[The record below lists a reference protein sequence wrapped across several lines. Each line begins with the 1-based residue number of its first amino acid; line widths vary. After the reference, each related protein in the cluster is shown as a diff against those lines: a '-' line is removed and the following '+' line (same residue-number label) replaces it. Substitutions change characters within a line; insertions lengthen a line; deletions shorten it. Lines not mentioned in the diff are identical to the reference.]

1 MFLFLLFATFVVA
14 LLVSFVVMCLFAKPI
29 DSVLRRIIADEIS
42 AAWSKY
48 LKFAILVVG
57 VSAGVQL
64 RDLEKYITPMLG
76 GREVQSVSLG
86 FDRWVFEIY
95 RTAIETLEVDALPAL
110 GADHTRAFEAGEIFR
125 RNFHLD
131 PLLVEKNVIGK
142 LRVGFLLAGLPFES
156 GEHFAGRLFR
166 RFLRGDA
173 DRAAVF

>member
-14 LLVSFVVMCLFAKPI
+14 LLVSFVVMCLFTKPI
-29 DSVLRRIIADEIS
+29 ESVLRRIIADEIS

-95 RTAIETLEVDALPAL
+95 RTAIETLQGIAWM
-110 GADHTRAFEAGEIFR
+110 
-125 RNFHLD
+125 
-131 PLLVEKNVIGK
+131 LLVFFV
-142 LRVGFLLAGLPFES
+142 FALLAFVFVRL
-156 GEHFAGRLFR
+156 GELHRERRDQSAGSQEQS
-166 RFLRGDA
+166 
-173 DRAAVF
+173 V